1 MGDFSAYFGFSRH
14 DAEAG
19 VLFPIW
25 KKKYYLSYDVDE
37 KCRHTVLGFANS
49 SVTANFFFFII
60 NSGSEAILS

>member
-1 MGDFSAYFGFSRH
+1 MSGKDQFVKPKYG
-14 DAEAG
+14 EKNPP
-19 VLFPIW
+19 L
-25 KKKYYLSYDVDE
+25 YYLSYDVDE